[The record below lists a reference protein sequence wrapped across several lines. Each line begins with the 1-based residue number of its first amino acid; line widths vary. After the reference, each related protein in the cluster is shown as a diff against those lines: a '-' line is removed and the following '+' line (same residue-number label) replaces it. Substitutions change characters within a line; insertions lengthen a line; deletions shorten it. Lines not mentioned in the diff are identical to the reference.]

1 MFISSTPRQDKRS
14 ISVALLWINYVWWNV
29 IQLLVHTQFHAIIRT
44 FCRCNKWVL
53 HHAAEQHM
61 LFLQWCLQEHLQV
74 GGAQGTHLTHILT
87 STGDSLDTHLC
98 LELPLLYIRKVTRGW
113 IFLSRER
120 YLWSPWE
127 ISIWLLREG
136 RGTRWGLC
144 AASSECLQRG
154 LLGPQEVSLTETAL
168 PCLAQGAV
176 SAGKWHECS
185 VEVDHQCVTEARCG
199 PENLFNIKKTQRNS
213 SSQGQAHI

>member
-1 MFISSTPRQDKRS
+1 MSICLVTFLIQGCSVFISSTPRQDKRS

-29 IQLLVHTQFHAIIRT
+29 IQLLVPTQFHAIIRT

-61 LFLQWCLQEHLQV
+61 LFLQWCLQEHLQ
-74 GGAQGTHLTHILT
+74 AAT

-113 IFLSRER
+113 IVLSRER

-154 LLGPQEVSLTETAL
+154 LLGPQEVSASQKQPRHALHREKWVQVNGMSAVWKQITNASLKLGVALKICLT
-168 PCLAQGAV
+168 
-176 SAGKWHECS
+176 
-185 VEVDHQCVTEARCG
+185 
-199 PENLFNIKKTQRNS
+199 
-213 SSQGQAHI
+213 